1 MVINST
7 NINKANRNLSSWQ
20 NSLNTKDTMTYD
32 IGQILTWDRHKK
44 EAVLM
49 ESQPSSLDNWIS
61 NSNTY
66 IHRFVSTLKKT
77 HTIRYYEKNE
87 WHFLTIQY

>member
-1 MVINST
+1 MKLEIQV
-7 NINKANRNLSSWQ
+7 
-20 NSLNTKDTMTYD
+20 
-32 IGQILTWDRHKK
+32 LTWDRHKN
-44 EAVLM
+44 EVALM

-66 IHRFVSTLKKT
+66 INDNKPTHMRFHSKKKPT
-77 HTIRYYEKNE
+77 YYEKNE